1 MVHEMPA
8 SCGQE
13 GIKIYLWIMLYCFLY
28 ESRPHIIERTYPPLT
43 CDSTEYDSRD
53 YIRTPEVNSAAPA
66 IGPQK
71 QVSPVQSFDSLLRDL
86 FVVIPMHA
94 SD

>member
-1 MVHEMPA
+1 MHEMPA

-28 ESRPHIIERTYPPLT
+28 ESRPNIIERTYPPLP
-43 CDSTEYDSRD
+43 CDSAEYYGRYDVS
-53 YIRTPEVNSAAPA
+53 TPKINSAAPA

-71 QVSPVQSFDSLLRDL
+71 QVSPMQPFDGLLGDL